1 MVLAPG
7 KSSSALALLILLAAV
22 LLPCQTPAQPQE
34 NPVQGVATDARLQT
48 AAENLA
54 SIQRSVEAKRN
65 TLRELREQLKSLE
78 DASERQEAERKIERI
93 RNEIAELQQSFEHI
107 ALGGINLSILADQPE
122 QPIDWRVEIEE
133 ISRPLLSSLKELTAK
148 PRQLDSLRRDIDR
161 QENQLKVIEKA
172 LESIRLFS
180 TQDLP
185 PAATDPIRQL
195 LGTWEQRRDDTER
208 ALEISRFKRDSLKS
222 EGIAWRA
229 SSGEAIKEFF
239 TGRGLTLLLAI
250 AIGTLI
256 WLILKMVL
264 KVYLRWAY
272 RTPRDIGVT
281 RAPLVLYSFRLATA
295 ALIIVATLMV
305 FYVRGD
311 VLFLT
316 LALIALAGAALALR
330 QTLPR
335 YAAEIRLLLG
345 VGPVRENERLVLDGI
360 PLLVE
365 SLSVYSV
372 LRNPALEGVVR
383 LPLHAMNDFASR
395 PAGEEPWF
403 PCQPG
408 DFLLLENG
416 SLGRVLRQTIEL
428 VEIGIQDA
436 VLQVRTRDLLGQNV
450 RNLSREGFG
459 IAGTFGIDYQHQ
471 AICLDTVPGRFR
483 EAILER
489 FRQAGFGDDIRDILV
504 EFKTAGASSLDYQI
518 YLVLKGSAAKA
529 YFKAQRLVQ
538 QACVDTCNREGWVI
552 PFTQITVHTAI
563 DTPESGPDHA
573 TSTLAQP
580 AAGQG

>member
-345 VGPVRENERLVLDGI
+345 VGPVRENERL
-360 PLLVE
+360 
-365 SLSVYSV
+365 
-372 LRNPALEGVVR
+372 
-383 LPLHAMNDFASR
+383 
-395 PAGEEPWF
+395 
-403 PCQPG
+403 
-408 DFLLLENG
+408 
-416 SLGRVLRQTIEL
+416 
-428 VEIGIQDA
+428 
-436 VLQVRTRDLLGQNV
+436 
-450 RNLSREGFG
+450 
-459 IAGTFGIDYQHQ
+459 
-471 AICLDTVPGRFR
+471 
-483 EAILER
+483 
-489 FRQAGFGDDIRDILV
+489 
-504 EFKTAGASSLDYQI
+504 
-518 YLVLKGSAAKA
+518 
-529 YFKAQRLVQ
+529 
-538 QACVDTCNREGWVI
+538 
-552 PFTQITVHTAI
+552 
-563 DTPESGPDHA
+563 
-573 TSTLAQP
+573 
-580 AAGQG
+580 

>member
-1 MVLAPG
+1 
-7 KSSSALALLILLAAV
+7 
-22 LLPCQTPAQPQE
+22 
-34 NPVQGVATDARLQT
+34 
-48 AAENLA
+48 
-54 SIQRSVEAKRN
+54 
-65 TLRELREQLKSLE
+65 
-78 DASERQEAERKIERI
+78 
-93 RNEIAELQQSFEHI
+93 
-107 ALGGINLSILADQPE
+107 
-122 QPIDWRVEIEE
+122 
-133 ISRPLLSSLKELTAK
+133 
-148 PRQLDSLRRDIDR
+148 
-161 QENQLKVIEKA
+161 
-172 LESIRLFS
+172 
-180 TQDLP
+180 
-185 PAATDPIRQL
+185 
-195 LGTWEQRRDDTER
+195 
-208 ALEISRFKRDSLKS
+208 
-222 EGIAWRA
+222 
-229 SSGEAIKEFF
+229 
-239 TGRGLTLLLAI
+239 
-250 AIGTLI
+250 
-256 WLILKMVL
+256 
-264 KVYLRWAY
+264 
-272 RTPRDIGVT
+272 
-281 RAPLVLYSFRLATA
+281 
-295 ALIIVATLMV
+295 
-305 FYVRGD
+305 
-311 VLFLT
+311 
-316 LALIALAGAALALR
+316 
-330 QTLPR
+330 
-335 YAAEIRLLLG
+335 
-345 VGPVRENERLVLDGI
+345 
-360 PLLVE
+360 LLVE
-365 SLSVYSV
+365 SLSVFLV